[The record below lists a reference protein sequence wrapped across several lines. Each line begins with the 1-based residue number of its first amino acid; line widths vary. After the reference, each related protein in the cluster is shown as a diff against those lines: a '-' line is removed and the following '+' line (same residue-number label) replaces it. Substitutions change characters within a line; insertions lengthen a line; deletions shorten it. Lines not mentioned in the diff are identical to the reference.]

1 MAGPIQQSLI
11 TWLVPDCGSA
21 VAMFPLGYSLSGL
34 GSKEGQAPAL
44 SFVTCENGHSEG
56 RDLIC
61 SCHFD
66 FHPPVVIRDVENL
79 LLLQHESFFSL
90 FSLKHVRKIYLL

>member
-21 VAMFPLGYSLSGL
+21 VAMFPLGCSLSGL

-44 SFVTCENGHSEG
+44 SFVGGGMLQSLAFLSLG
-56 RDLIC
+56 RAGAGA
-61 SCHFD
+61 
-66 FHPPVVIRDVENL
+66 
-79 LLLQHESFFSL
+79 
-90 FSLKHVRKIYLL
+90 